1 MKIKLAGVLGL
12 AVLMASFTCGGSVV
26 YADAPEALSSA
37 MQALA
42 PDANA
47 NGTESVGTLP
57 CAFTDDGAETCTVNA
72 ALAEVDQLSP
82 AGAIEPSVTE
92 ASSTEATSTDASAV
106 PAIQSVDAI
115 VVEVTQTVTIAVPG
129 QDEDAEAAV
138 LVESVPE
145 PTATEP
151 VLVVANAT
159 IDAALASAI
168 EADGIIVE
176 VTQTATIAAPGQDA
190 GNTEELAYT
199 GSQPSATESILVVSA
214 EATTDASLTPAIEP
228 VDAVAVEVAQTVA
241 AAFPGLDAGDCEG
254 LAYTGSISEPAITEP
269 VSTLDANGVDI
280 VE

>member
-1 MKIKLAGVLGL
+1 MKTKLASVLGL
-12 AVLMASFTCGGSVV
+12 AVLVASFTCGGSVV

-37 MQALA
+37 MQAPA

-57 CAFTDDGAETCTVNA
+57 CASTDDGAETCTVHA

-92 ASSTEATSTDASAV
+92 ASSTEAPM

-129 QDEDAEAAV
+129 QDEDDEAPV

-151 VLVVANAT
+151 VLVVASAT
-159 IDAALASAI
+159 IDATVATAI
-168 EADGIIVE
+168 EADAIVVE

-254 LAYTGSISEPAITEP
+254 LAYTGSIPEPAITEP
-269 VSTLDANGVDI
+269 VSTPDANGVDV

>member
-1 MKIKLAGVLGL
+1 MKTKLASVLGL

-37 MQALA
+37 MQTLA

-57 CAFTDDGAETCTVNA
+57 CAFTDDGAETCTVHA
-72 ALAEVDQLSP
+72 TLAEVDHLSP

-92 ASSTEATSTDASAV
+92 ASSTEAPA

-129 QDEDAEAAV
+129 QDEDAEAPV
-138 LVESVPE
+138 LAESVPE

-159 IDAALASAI
+159 IDATVATAI
-168 EADGIIVE
+168 EADAIVVE

-199 GSQPSATESILVVSA
+199 GSQPSATESNLVVSA
-214 EATTDASLTPAIEP
+214 EATADASLTPAIEP

-254 LAYTGSISEPAITEP
+254 LAYTGSILEPAITEP
-269 VSTLDANGVDI
+269 VSTPDANSVDV

>member
-1 MKIKLAGVLGL
+1 MKTKLASVLGL

-37 MQALA
+37 MQTLA

-57 CAFTDDGAETCTVNA
+57 CASTDDGAETCTVHA

-82 AGAIEPSVTE
+82 AGAIEPSVIE
-92 ASSTEATSTDASAV
+92 ASSTEAPA

-129 QDEDAEAAV
+129 QDEDAEAPV

-159 IDAALASAI
+159 IDATVATAI
-168 EADGIIVE
+168 EADAIIVE

-254 LAYTGSISEPAITEP
+254 LAYTGSIPEPAIKEP
-269 VSTLDANGVDI
+269 VSTLDANSVDI

>member
-1 MKIKLAGVLGL
+1 MKTKLASVLGL

-37 MQALA
+37 MQTLA

-57 CAFTDDGAETCTVNA
+57 CASTDDGAETCTVNA

-92 ASSTEATSTDASAV
+92 ASSTEAPM

-129 QDEDAEAAV
+129 QDEDDEAPV

-151 VLVVANAT
+151 VLVVASAT
-159 IDAALASAI
+159 IDATVATAI
-168 EADGIIVE
+168 EADAIVVE

-254 LAYTGSISEPAITEP
+254 LAYTGSIPEPAITEP
-269 VSTLDANGVDI
+269 VSTPDANSVDV

>member
-1 MKIKLAGVLGL
+1 MKTKLASVLGL

-37 MQALA
+37 MQTLA

-57 CAFTDDGAETCTVNA
+57 CASTDDGAETCTVNA

-82 AGAIEPSVTE
+82 AAAIEPSVTE
-92 ASSTEATSTDASAV
+92 ASSTEAPA

-129 QDEDAEAAV
+129 QDEDGEAPV

-159 IDAALASAI
+159 IDATVATAI
-168 EADGIIVE
+168 EADAIVVE

-214 EATTDASLTPAIEP
+214 EAAADASLAPAIEP

-254 LAYTGSISEPAITEP
+254 LAYTGSIPEPAITEP
-269 VSTLDANGVDI
+269 VSTLDANSVDV

>member
-1 MKIKLAGVLGL
+1 MKTKLASVLGL

-37 MQALA
+37 MQAPA

-57 CAFTDDGAETCTVNA
+57 CASTDDGAETCTVHA
-72 ALAEVDQLSP
+72 ALAEVERLSP

-92 ASSTEATSTDASAV
+92 ASSTEPPV

-115 VVEVTQTVTIAVPG
+115 LVEVTQTVTIAVPG
-129 QDEDAEAAV
+129 QDEDAEAPV

-159 IDAALASAI
+159 IDATVATAV
-168 EADGIIVE
+168 EADAIVVE

-214 EATTDASLTPAIEP
+214 EAAADASLAPAIEP

-254 LAYTGSISEPAITEP
+254 LAYTGSIPEPAITEP
-269 VSTLDANGVDI
+269 VSTLDANSVDV

>member
-1 MKIKLAGVLGL
+1 MKTKLASVLGL
-12 AVLMASFTCGGSVV
+12 AVLVASFTCGGSVV

-37 MQALA
+37 MQTLA

-57 CAFTDDGAETCTVNA
+57 CAFTDDGAETCTVHA
-72 ALAEVDQLSP
+72 TLAEVDHLSP

-92 ASSTEATSTDASAV
+92 ASSTEAPA

-115 VVEVTQTVTIAVPG
+115 LVEVTQTVTIAVPG
-129 QDEDAEAAV
+129 QDEDAEAPV
-138 LVESVPE
+138 LAESVPE

-159 IDAALASAI
+159 IDATVATAI
-168 EADGIIVE
+168 EADAIVVE

-199 GSQPSATESILVVSA
+199 GSQPSATESNLVVSA
-214 EATTDASLTPAIEP
+214 EATADASLTPAIEP

-254 LAYTGSISEPAITEP
+254 LAYTGSILEPAITEP
-269 VSTLDANGVDI
+269 VSTPDANSVDV

>member
-1 MKIKLAGVLGL
+1 MKTKLASVLGL

-37 MQALA
+37 MQAPA

-57 CAFTDDGAETCTVNA
+57 CASTDDGAETCAINA
-72 ALAEVDQLSP
+72 TLAEVDQLSP

-92 ASSTEATSTDASAV
+92 ASSNEAPA

-115 VVEVTQTVTIAVPG
+115 VVEVTQTVIIAVPG
-129 QDEDAEAAV
+129 QDEDAEAPV

-159 IDAALASAI
+159 IDATVATAI
-168 EADGIIVE
+168 EADAIVVE

-214 EATTDASLTPAIEP
+214 ESAADASLTPAIEP

-254 LAYTGSISEPAITEP
+254 LAYTGSIPEPSTMEP
-269 VSTLDANGVDI
+269 VSTLDANSIDL

>member
-1 MKIKLAGVLGL
+1 MKTKLASVLGL

-37 MQALA
+37 MQTLA

-57 CAFTDDGAETCTVNA
+57 CASTDDGAETCTVHA
-72 ALAEVDQLSP
+72 ALAEVEQLSP

-92 ASSTEATSTDASAV
+92 ASSTEAPA

-115 VVEVTQTVTIAVPG
+115 VVEVTQTVTIAVLG
-129 QDEDAEAAV
+129 QDEDAEAPV

-159 IDAALASAI
+159 IDATVATAI
-168 EADGIIVE
+168 EADAIVVE

-214 EATTDASLTPAIEP
+214 EAAADASLAPAIEP

-254 LAYTGSISEPAITEP
+254 LAYTGSIPEPAITEP
-269 VSTLDANGVDI
+269 VSTLDANSVDV

>member
-1 MKIKLAGVLGL
+1 MKTKLASVLGL

-37 MQALA
+37 MQTLA

-57 CAFTDDGAETCTVNA
+57 CAFTDDGAETCTVHA
-72 ALAEVDQLSP
+72 TLAEVDHLSP

-92 ASSTEATSTDASAV
+92 ASSTEAPA

-115 VVEVTQTVTIAVPG
+115 LVEVTQTVTIAVPG
-129 QDEDAEAAV
+129 QDEDAEAPV
-138 LVESVPE
+138 LAESVPE

-159 IDAALASAI
+159 IDATVATAI
-168 EADGIIVE
+168 EADAIVVE

-199 GSQPSATESILVVSA
+199 GSQPSATESNLVVSA
-214 EATTDASLTPAIEP
+214 EATADASLTPAIEP

-254 LAYTGSISEPAITEP
+254 LAYTGSILEPAITEP
-269 VSTLDANGVDI
+269 VSTPDANSVDV